1 MLHTY
6 LDTSMAAQEE
16 IKFCWVADILI
27 NYSACKF
34 QKHLS
39 KIIVKKHTKNRSK
52 HACTPNQVEYFHSCL
67 SIGDHWGRALCGAS
81 SAPL

>member
-39 KIIVKKHTKNRSK
+39 KIIVKKHTKKQQQTRL
-52 HACTPNQVEYFHSCL
+52 HS
-67 SIGDHWGRALCGAS
+67 
-81 SAPL
+81 